1 MMAVDFHQGVKSK
14 MSLSS
19 TQIVIAL
26 WAIVTACYVVIMV
39 FRSIVGQKEDDSLF
53 LSAGEARMEAQQHE
67 VVKRITKLDVYSHWV
82 GAVALT
88 FTVILV
94 GMWLYS
100 VLKNLHIV

>member
-1 MMAVDFHQGVKSK
+1 

-19 TQIVIAL
+19 TQVVIVL
-26 WAIVTACYVVIMV
+26 WAIVAVCYVVIMV

-53 LSAGEARMEAQQHE
+53 LSAGEARMEAQQHN
-67 VVKRITKLDVYSHWV
+67 VVKRMTKLDSYSHWI

-88 FTVILV
+88 FTVILA
-94 GMWLYS
+94 GMWIYS

>member
-1 MMAVDFHQGVKSK
+1 

-26 WAIVTACYVVIMV
+26 WAVVTACYVVIMV

-53 LSAGEARMEAQQHE
+53 LSAGEARMEAQQVN
-67 VVKRITKLDVYSHWV
+67 VVKRITKLDTYSHWV

-88 FTVILV
+88 FTVILAA
-94 GMWLYS
+94 MWIFS
-100 VLKNLHIV
+100 VLRNLHIV